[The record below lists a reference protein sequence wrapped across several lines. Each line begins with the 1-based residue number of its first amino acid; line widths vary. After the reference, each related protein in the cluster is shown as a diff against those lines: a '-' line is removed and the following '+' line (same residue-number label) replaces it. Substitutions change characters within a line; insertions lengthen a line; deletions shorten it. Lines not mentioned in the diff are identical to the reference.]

1 MPKLQAIYKKGGFG
15 TGIFLRILRNTCNYK
30 TTAKAS
36 SKLMKNLARHIH
48 CKRKLLLKESFI
60 DRNGY
65 FENLDPDPGPGPRT
79 LDPDPGPW
87 TRTLEN
93 LDPEKPEP

>member
-79 LDPDPGPW
+79 LDPDPGPGPW
-87 TRTLEN
+87 TM
-93 LDPEKPEP
+93 DPDPRKPGP